1 MPSRVAVAGSG
12 IPPVESLPKPLDG
25 ALPCDPLRS
34 TITFVVGTP
43 ESEPTVL
50 GSIGAPMRFS
60 RYVPL

>member
-12 IPPVESLPKPLDG
+12 IPPVESLPKPLAG
-25 ALPCDPLRS
+25 EVLCDPVRS

-50 GSIGAPMRFS
+50 GLIGAPMRLS